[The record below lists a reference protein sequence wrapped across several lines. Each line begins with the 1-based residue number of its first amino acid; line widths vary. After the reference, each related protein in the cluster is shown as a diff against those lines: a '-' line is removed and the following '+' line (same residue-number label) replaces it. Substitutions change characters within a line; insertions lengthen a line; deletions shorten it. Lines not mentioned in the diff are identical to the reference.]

1 MWERPKSSHSCFLRG
16 LLYPLTLWVTILR
29 ESELLV
35 LLVSVLVI
43 VCELKLFEKFVV
55 RLEIFKLSSKLGIIR
70 FVKVLRGVL

>member
-1 MWERPKSSHSCFLRG
+1 M
-16 LLYPLTLWVTILR
+16 LYPLTLWVTILR

-35 LLVSVLVI
+35 LLVLVLVI

-55 RLEIFKLSSKLGIIR
+55 GLEIFKLSSKLGIIR